1 MDGNALF
8 DIYIYIYKS
17 VHKFKKHH
25 GTPCNVA
32 GKCVFM

>member
-8 DIYIYIYKS
+8 DIYIYKS